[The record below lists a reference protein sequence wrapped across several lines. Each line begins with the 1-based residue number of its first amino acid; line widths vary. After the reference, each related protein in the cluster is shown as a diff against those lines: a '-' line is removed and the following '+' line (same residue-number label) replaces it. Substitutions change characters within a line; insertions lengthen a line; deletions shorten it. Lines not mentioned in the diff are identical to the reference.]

1 MTITSTNGLAGCVLA
16 LGALC
21 TSGTSTAGA
30 DDGPPLHQVTYTVT
44 TDRPVGVGIYYR
56 DMEPPTWADY
66 SHDPYRYS
74 PRDDVHLEPG
84 APWVHQAVLADP
96 DRWAMVTVTAAG
108 PPTGVA
114 ISLRCQMTVD
124 GVEVDH
130 AEGPRGALC
139 SMRNW

>member
-1 MTITSTNGLAGCVLA
+1 MTISPRNGLAGCVLV

-21 TSGTSTAGA
+21 TSGTATAGA
-30 DDGPPLHQVTYTVT
+30 DDGPPLHQVTYTVS
-44 TDRPVGVGIYYR
+44 TDHPLGVGIYYR
-56 DMEPPTWADY
+56 DVDPPTWADY

-74 PRDDVHLEPG
+74 PRDDIHLEPG
-84 APWVHQAVLADP
+84 APWVHQAMLADP
-96 DRWAMVTVTAAG
+96 GRWAMVTVTAAG
-108 PPTGVA
+108 PPTEVA
-114 ISLRCQMTVD
+114 TTLRCQMSVD